1 MRFRII
7 PLEERVVLDA
17 AGVYELFSLDD
28 YQDDFSD
35 TDFLIDGQDAD
46 ATGKIHREDVT
57 ILVVSSQTSDPEGL
71 IKAARTGVE
80 IVYFDAR
87 STTLE
92 KLSHDIADTLAG
104 RDASSIGFAN
114 HGDEGEFYL
123 IPGEAI
129 TKDTLKEPKV
139 QIFWQRIA
147 SFLGDDGRIDLLSCD
162 LAGSEDGLDLVHGIE
177 DLTGFNVAASTD
189 TTSSNPFLGNW
200 DLETDG
206 IDAAVLYFDAGL
218 LGSWEGS
225 LSAPHV
231 SDYGAGHALDLD
243 GVTDHVT
250 VLDSPTLDI
259 TGSVTMEAWVKLD
272 GAEGQHDILVKGV
285 DGRKAYSLTSVTNA
299 DGLSSLGIATTGNVE
314 AESFS
319 GPILESHEWYH
330 VAGVIDVDNGTHS
343 LYVNGELVHT
353 ASVNGLSGSSLT
365 PNNDPLAI
373 GKSSGEGDYFDGN
386 IDEIRLWS
394 SALSG
399 AEIVD
404 NYKRALSGTEDN
416 LAGYWRFTAG
426 SGDVAFDYSLNANHG
441 ALEGSSGGRVSLI
454 LSTFDTERQGWTS
467 NSDEFAPGTFLFQ
480 YTEGGS
486 PGGYISTY
494 DLSPEANFW
503 KAPPA
508 FAGNLTTALG
518 GELTFELQQTATSN
532 SLNSTED
539 VILRG
544 SGETLFF
551 DISDPGRTWTSYSIG
566 LSEGA
571 GWKVQSTGEAA
582 TAAEIQSVLGS
593 LESLEIRAEYSSNFS
608 VVDLDSVEITV
619 DAPANLATFIHSTAP
634 IEDALVT
641 DQNVDLVIYLRGVD
655 LDGDSVSASITSL
668 PSAGTLLQ
676 FDGTPITLESTAV
689 SDANGR
695 VVFRPALF
703 EYGAPY
709 ATFGY
714 TVTDGT
720 NDSNVATAT
729 IVVNDLNDA
738 PTLSVNTPLILDE
751 GTQSIIGEDLLKF
764 IDDQDSSF
772 LTTYTVTSL
781 PAHGTMKRLDVELTV
796 GSTFTQADLARSR
809 LTYIHDD
816 SETTED
822 GFSFRVKDSLG
833 ASTETLDFDIAIT
846 RINDVVPDAG
856 KETTVGSPAGG
867 DVSVLED
874 TPNPDEPNI
883 RLTVPL
889 LADGDNITPYQIRI
903 MSVTGGTLEQSD
915 GREIYFGDNGSL
927 LELVDGAYDFR
938 FTPDTDREL
947 DAAFSYKVVDPDDSS
962 LVSEASDVLIPIT
975 PSNDPPVLE
984 TTLGATTLEYI
995 ENDGAVAIDT
1005 SIVLTHNDDLQQ
1017 SDEFDREIHGATIS
1031 ITDGYAADQDML
1043 IFSDG
1048 HGISGSFV
1056 NETGVLT
1063 LTGSASVSRYQEA
1076 LRSVTFY
1083 NKSENPVGG
1092 TRTITFVSRDDLVDS
1107 NIIER
1112 DVLVTPQDD
1121 SPVAIGPGAFT
1132 GVLYDGVNDYIDIG
1146 SYELG
1151 GDFTFESWVNVNNAR
1166 ALGAKLFDFGNAEG
1180 QDTIALGFRG
1190 TSGQLSLYS
1199 TQDSATS
1206 FVNSLVDVPEDQW
1219 IHLAVTIEAT
1229 GDVDDEGH
1237 ELAVGTIYQDGAEI
1251 ASGEL
1256 FLPRVL
1262 ARSNQYLAR
1271 SGVEGEAY
1279 YDGMMDEVRLWSR
1292 SLGVEEIIRDKDQRL
1307 AGDEDGLVSYYRF
1320 DEGAGYETADTS
1332 VNRHDARFGAAVQNF
1347 RILAASTFESDT
1359 EGWRITK
1366 AGEQKLDPTYQS
1378 VGGHSGGYAA
1388 LTNPDG
1394 IWSYWDAPE
1403 KFLGNI
1409 SSAYGGTLHYEL
1421 RDQGSGTPVEQ
1432 DDVILTGGG
1441 LTLVYHADQD
1451 PLSTEWTVYDVLL
1464 KESAGWINTAT
1475 GEEATSSEM
1484 QTVLSSLEVLRI
1496 RAEYLP
1502 GDDSFHLDNVLLSET
1517 DTPTWIDSSAGIA
1530 QVVTIKE
1537 HDDITITLGGADLEM
1552 TPLHSKIN
1560 KLVNLFQYST
1570 GDLARGEQILSGDS
1584 NVTDPLLRVVFGADI
1599 QENTS
1604 LTFLVTDDGTDS
1616 GADFTNTETVNI
1628 KVTPVNEAPVI
1639 TLPSDQQV
1647 TIEDINSI
1655 ITGIVLNDPD
1665 INENEDAKLTVSLS
1679 VDHGVFSLGNTRGIS
1694 FLDGDGHE
1702 DRGMTFRG
1710 SLDDVNIAVTNMV
1723 YLSDKNYHG
1732 EDTLH
1737 IDVSDEGNTGAG
1749 GILRDSKD
1757 LVFIVSE
1764 ANDAPVITSSLHQE
1778 IIEDEV
1784 TLVTGIS
1791 ISDLDIETPSDTS
1804 TPIQVTLSVEHG
1816 TLSMGGP
1823 RGSTIS
1829 LTDSLEVVNQS
1840 LSNLTYQSDQ
1850 DFHGLDALIINVND
1864 QQSIGHGDSLED
1876 TAVVA
1881 LNIAP
1886 SNDLPVLDVP
1896 GGQTVDEDRN
1906 LVIEPILISDP
1917 IDVDEN
1923 SFALYQVELNVDH
1936 GVVSLGLTSGLSFSE
1951 GLGTS
1956 EQSMVFRGTMDRINR
1971 ALASV
1976 VYRNDKHYNGQ
1987 DTLYIT
1993 LNDLG
1998 SVGQGNELIVSD
2010 NIAITINPVDDPF
2023 VVNGPPALAIP
2034 EAEKLI
2040 LTDVYISDV
2049 DLEIPDILDQS
2060 SVSLT
2065 MTAEV
2070 EFGSLEAPGA
2080 TVDPNRGDQKL
2091 TLSGTLQE
2099 INDALAAMS
2108 YQSNA
2113 DFKGSDNLIINVIE
2127 GGEITATNSI
2137 FLTVD
2142 AVNDPPEITVP
2153 QAVQVV
2159 NEEDSI
2165 TITGTSVFDIDIA
2178 ETVSGTFKVTLAAEN
2193 GIIHIQDTGL
2203 VFEEEKEIGNSTVT
2217 FIGTSELVNEALA
2230 NITYTGNLDFNGIEN
2245 LSVTVDDLGN
2255 SGLGGPNIV
2264 TEYITIQVDP
2274 INDAPIVST
2283 PFELRIHEDED
2294 LLITNVSFS
2303 DVDVEEVADSSVEIT
2318 LTADHGNLTIGD
2330 TTGLNFSNDSNS
2342 SHLVTFTG
2350 SFVDATAALETLTYR
2365 SDLNYNGP
2373 DNITVAVNDQGYGG
2387 LPSTQGT
2394 PTSSGALSDSKSF
2407 TINVSPMND
2416 APELGIIPSQDIFED
2431 TATRVEG
2438 ITIDDLDIN
2447 ENLDSLMHTTLE
2459 VFHGTLTIT
2468 DLTGLD
2474 LIATDATDDT
2484 LITFEATLEDTANAL
2499 SNLEYTSDLHY
2510 HSDADHPEETL
2521 VITVDDRGNTGDM
2534 KDVDGN
2540 VLPDNIQTV
2549 SKTMIIPVLPVNDAP
2564 TLDLPEDLLVNEDTD
2579 LLLTLA
2585 LDDRDI
2591 TITPDM
2597 ELEVTLS
2604 VTNGVLSLNE
2614 VAGSELLGGFGHVN
2628 EGSELTFIEGTGV
2641 DDKRLVFR
2649 GNATLINLALDNMKY
2664 RGDLNYHGPETIDI
2678 HVTDLGNTGQGDILE
2693 VSGSVDITV
2702 DPVNDQ
2708 PRLTVP
2714 IAQVVDEDTDLT
2726 ISGIS
2731 LVDVDVRMVADIEL
2745 EVTMTVTN
2753 GVIDLNDISGLTF
2766 SEGSG
2771 SGDKTIVFRGTV
2783 PAINAALEDI
2793 NYRGDLHFHDSDQLD
2808 IHVTDLG
2815 NISLKD
2821 IDGNVLE
2828 ILTDSQSIP
2837 ITVAP
2842 VNDAPVLEV
2851 PEAQHINEEEVLAIE
2866 GLLLDDRDIVRRP
2879 DIPLKITLEVTYGT
2893 LRMGTLD
2900 GLTFEAG
2907 DGTSGDKIL
2916 EFIGTVPD
2924 LNAALAT
2931 VTYLGDVDY
2940 HGPDTLHVDVDDL
2953 GNVTPDDDTST
2964 LTDSETVDITVI
2976 PVNDNPLFTVPGHQE
2991 ITEDTDLTIHG
3002 ISFDDRDIT
3011 MDESILFD
3019 VTAKVSHGTIKLHAT
3034 DGLTFLDGGD
3044 GGAMMTIRGT
3054 LADINAALDDLVY
3067 RGDLHY
3073 HDDDLLELFIT
3084 DLGNISPLD
3093 EDGNPT
3099 EILTDSA
3106 NISIDVTPV
3115 NDAPLWTV
3123 PGLQNVNEDADLTVV
3138 GITVDDR
3145 DITRR
3150 ADIILEAS
3158 LSVNHGRIFLN
3169 NTSEIT
3175 FISGGD
3181 GQSSMTFQGTIPALN
3196 AAIDDLVYR
3205 ADLDYHDEDQMR
3217 LFISD
3222 LGNVS
3227 PVDGLGNPTEI
3238 LVDETFIDIQV
3249 VPINDAPTLTTPI
3262 DQFINEDTDL
3272 FIHGISMDDRDTLRR
3287 PEIDLL
3293 VNLSV
3298 NHGVLTLL
3306 DTTGIS
3312 IIEGVGE
3319 NDRSV
3324 TFKGGVP
3331 ALNNVLSTIKYRADE
3346 NYHGPDAVLIHV
3358 DDLAN
3363 VTAENDD
3370 DWGTALSF
3378 AFTDLSEGDLAS
3390 IDRSLTA
3397 DATLAIRVDP
3407 VNDSPT
3413 LNVPEPQV
3421 VHEDTDLIIEG
3432 FSIDDRDITMDDTF
3446 LVELSLSARNGVM
3459 TLHQNADLSSLSFIE
3474 GDGES
3479 DHDIILRGT
3488 VADINSALTTLTYRG
3503 DSHYHGEDEITI
3515 LVDDLGNI
3523 GQILP
3528 PVEGVISLN
3537 VLAEGELTVEAIND
3551 PAEIT
3556 LPEAQVA
3563 KEDLFHAITG
3573 IVITDPDITVTPDIE
3588 LEVTLSVN
3596 HGTLSLDLDTLRQD
3610 PDFNVDLTQ
3619 GFGFLDR
3626 TLTIRGKVDDLNTTL
3641 TTLLYRGDLDYNQN
3655 HPDTPDVLKVE
3666 VNDLGNT
3673 GEIHFPDG
3681 IPSGVTIINT
3691 EELLTTAHL
3700 DIRVSD
3706 INDAPIIS
3714 VPTEATFNPGTGIP
3728 NILSV
3733 NEDEV
3738 LHVDKIVISDV
3749 DVNEYP
3755 DTKMTVSLS
3764 VLYGKLSL
3772 QESDVETLDLT
3783 FTEGEGG
3790 IDKRKMTFTG
3800 TLADINQ
3807 ALAGLEYLGDL
3818 HYNSNY
3824 QGNDF
3829 LIINVND
3836 EGNVGEGG
3844 PLTDM
3849 EVIEIIVN
3857 PINDQPDDLDV
3868 YATIEESPVKHYTV
3882 IGTFDTTDVDLEDVD
3897 LHQYTILSAPHG
3909 GYLVHGSQLLIANEA
3924 LLSFKAMSHEQYVRV
3939 RTTDPGGLS
3948 TEQEFLV
3955 SDRKVPEEVLAEIDP
3970 EVKVFVNTTIA
3981 RVAKNLE
3988 AILDI
3993 DDWSTNFDNLSAGS
4007 ELAGTEGDAGIGE
4020 ALSALEAE
4028 AAVVEEEEVDE
4039 FIDPEVRFASLLRFR
4054 TAVRELPDH
4063 LKSYL
4068 GKYGLVDDQ

>member
-35 TDFLIDGQDAD
+35 TDFLLDGQDAD
-46 ATGKIHREDVT
+46 ATGNIHRDNVT
-57 ILVVSSQTSDPEGL
+57 LLVVSSQTSDPEGL
-71 IKAARTGVE
+71 IRATRTDVE
-80 IVYFDAR
+80 IVYFDAE

-104 RDASSIGFAN
+104 RDATSIGFAN

-147 SFLGDDGRIDLLSCD
+147 SFLGDDGRIDLLSCN

-189 TTSSNPFLGNW
+189 TTSSNPFVGNW

-206 IDAAVLYFDAGL
+206 INAAVLYFDAGL
-218 LGSWEGS
+218 IDAWEGS
-225 LSAPHV
+225 LSSPHA

-250 VLDSPTLDI
+250 ILDSPSLDI
-259 TGSVTMEAWVKLD
+259 SGSVTMEAWVKLD
-272 GAEGQHDILVKGV
+272 GAEGKHDILVKG
-285 DGRKAYSLTSVTNA
+285 DEGRKAYSLSSETNE
-299 DGLSSLGIATTGNVE
+299 DGLSSLSIATTGNVE
-314 AESFS
+314 AVSSSAFMM
-319 GPILESHEWYH
+319 ESHEWYH

-353 ASVNGLSGSSLT
+353 VSVNGLTGSSLT
-365 PNNDPLAI
+365 PNNDPLSI
-373 GKSSGEGDYFDGN
+373 GKSSGEGDYLDGN

-394 SALSG
+394 SALTG

-426 SGDVAFDYSLNANHG
+426 SGDVAYDYSLNSNHG
-441 ALEGSSGGRVSLI
+441 SLEGSSGGPVSLI
-454 LSTFDTERQGWTS
+454 LSSFDTERQGWTS
-467 NSDEFAPGTFLFQ
+467 SSNEFAPGTFLFQ
-480 YTEGGS
+480 YSEGGN

-503 KAPPA
+503 KAPPI
-508 FAGNLTTALG
+508 FTGNLTSAYG
-518 GELTFELQQTATSN
+518 GELSFELQQTATFN
-532 SLNSTED
+532 SVNSTND
-539 VILRG
+539 VILQG
-544 SGETLFF
+544 SDETLFF

-566 LSEGA
+566 LSEGT
-571 GWKVQSTGEAA
+571 GWRVQSTGEAA
-582 TAAEIQSVLGS
+582 TAAEIQTVLGS
-593 LESLEIRAEYSSNFS
+593 LESFEIRAEYSSTFS

-619 DAPANLATFIHSTAP
+619 NAPDNLATFIHSTAP

-641 DQNVDLVIYLRGVD
+641 DQNVDLVIYLRGID
-655 LDGDSVSASITSL
+655 PEGDSVSATITSL

-695 VVFRPALF
+695 VVFRPSLF
-703 EYGAPY
+703 EYGTPY
-709 ATFGY
+709 TSFDY
-714 TVTDGT
+714 IVTDGT
-720 NDSNVATAT
+720 NDSSVATAT
-729 IVVNDLNDA
+729 VVVNDLNDA
-738 PTLSVNTPLILDE
+738 PTLSVNTSLILDE
-751 GTQSIIGEDLLKF
+751 GTQSIIGEELLKF

-781 PAHGTMKRLDVELTV
+781 PSHGAMKRLDVQLTV

-816 SETTED
+816 SETTAD
-822 GFSFRVKDSLG
+822 KFSFRVKDSLG
-833 ASTETLDFDIAIT
+833 ATTETLDFNIGIN
-846 RINDVVPDAG
+846 RINDVAPDAG
-856 KETTVGSPAGG
+856 EETTVGSPAGG
-867 DVSVLED
+867 EVSVLED
-874 TPNPDEPNI
+874 TPNPEEPNI

-889 LADGDNITPYQIRI
+889 LADGDNLTPFQIRI
-903 MSVTGGTLEQSD
+903 MNVTGGTLEQSD
-915 GREIYFGDNGSL
+915 GREIFFGDSGSL
-927 LELVDGAYDFR
+927 LRLVDGAYDFR

-962 LVSEASDVLIPIT
+962 LSSEASDVLIPIT
-975 PSNDPPVLE
+975 PSNDPPVLV

-995 ENDGAVAIDT
+995 ENGGALSIDR
-1005 SIVLTHNDDLQQ
+1005 SIALTHNDDLQQ
-1017 SDEFDREIHGATIS
+1017 SDAFDRKIHGATIT

-1043 IFSDG
+1043 IFSDS

-1076 LRSVTFY
+1076 LRSVAFY

-1092 TRTITFVSRDDLVDS
+1092 IRTISFVSRDDLVDS
-1107 NIIER
+1107 NPIER
-1112 DVLVTPQDD
+1112 DILVTPVDD
-1121 SPVAIGPGAFT
+1121 DPVAIGPGAFT
-1132 GVLYDGVNDYIDIG
+1132 GVLYDGVNDYIDLG

-1166 ALGAKLFDFGNAEG
+1166 TLGAKFFDFGDGPG

-1199 TQDSATS
+1199 TQDTETS
-1206 FVNSLVDVPEDQW
+1206 FVNSLIDVPEDTW

-1237 ELAVGTIYQDGAEI
+1237 ELAVGTIYQNGVEL

-1256 FLPRVL
+1256 FLPRL
-1262 ARSNQYLAR
+1262 LERSNQYLAK
-1271 SGVEGEAY
+1271 SSIDGEAY
-1279 YDGMMDEVRLWSR
+1279 YDGQMDEVRLWSR
-1292 SLGVEEIIRDKDQRL
+1292 ALSAEEIITDKDQRL
-1307 AGDEDGLVSYYRF
+1307 AGDENGLLSYYRF

-1332 VNRHDARFGAAVQNF
+1332 INRHHAQFGDSVQNF
-1347 RILAASTFESDT
+1347 RILAASTFESDSD
-1359 EGWRITK
+1359 GWRVTK
-1366 AGEQKLDPTYQS
+1366 AGDQTVDPTYQS
-1378 VGGHSGGYAA
+1378 VGGHDGGYIA

-1394 IWSYWDAPE
+1394 IWSYWDAPD

-1409 SSAYGGTLHYEL
+1409 ASAYGGTLHYEL
-1421 RDQGSGTPVEQ
+1421 RDQGSGKPVEQ

-1441 LTLVYHADQD
+1441 LTLVYHTDQD
-1451 PLSTEWTVYDVLL
+1451 PLSTEWTIYDVLL

-1475 GEEATSSEM
+1475 GEKASSSEM
-1484 QTVLSSLEVLRI
+1484 QSVLSDLEVLRI

-1517 DTPTWIDSSAGIA
+1517 DTPMWVDSSAGIA

-1537 HDDITITLGGADLEM
+1537 HDDITITLGGADLELS
-1552 TPLHSKIN
+1552 PLHSKIN
-1560 KLVNLFQYST
+1560 KLVNLFQHST
-1570 GDLARGEQILSGDS
+1570 GDFRGSKILSGDT
-1584 NVTDPLLRVVFGADI
+1584 NITDPLLRTVFGASI

-1604 LTFLVTDDGTDS
+1604 LTFRVTDDGTDP
-1616 GADFTNTETVNI
+1616 GAAFTNTETVNI
-1628 KVTPVNEAPVI
+1628 RVTPVNEAPVI
-1639 TLPSDQQV
+1639 TLPTDQPV

-1655 ITGIVLNDPD
+1655 ITGIVINDPD

-1679 VDHGVFSLGNTRGIS
+1679 VENGVFSLGNTRGIS
-1694 FLDGDGHE
+1694 LLDGDGHE
-1702 DRGMTFRG
+1702 DRTMTFRG

-1723 YLSDKNYHG
+1723 YLSDRNYHG

-1749 GILRDSKD
+1749 GILRDSQD

-1764 ANDAPVITSSLHQE
+1764 ANDAPEITSPLRQD
-1778 IIEDEV
+1778 IIEDDITTIIGV
-1784 TLVTGIS
+1784 S

-1804 TPIQVTLSVEHG
+1804 TPIEVTLTVEKG
-1816 TLSMGGP
+1816 TLSMAGSP
-1823 RGSTIS
+1823 RGSTIT
-1829 LTDSLEVVNQS
+1829 LTDSLDVINQS
-1840 LSNLTYQSDQ
+1840 LSTLTYQSDLN
-1850 DFHGLDALIINVND
+1850 FHGLDALIIRVND
-1864 QQSIGHGDSLED
+1864 QQSIGFGNSLED
-1876 TAVVA
+1876 TAVLA
-1881 LNIAP
+1881 LNITP
-1886 SNDLPVLDVP
+1886 SNDLPVLDLP
-1896 GGQTVDEDRN
+1896 GEQTVDEDKN
-1906 LVIEPILISDP
+1906 LVIDPILISDP

-1936 GVVSLGLTSGLSFSE
+1936 GLVSLGLTSGLSFSE
-1951 GLGTS
+1951 GAGTS
-1956 EQSMVFRGTMDRINR
+1956 EQSMVFRGTIDRINR

-1987 DTLYIT
+1987 DNLYVT

-2010 NIAITINPVDDPF
+2010 IIPITINPVDDPY

-2040 LTDVYISDV
+2040 LTDVFISDV
-2049 DLEIPDILDQS
+2049 DLEIPDILDPS
-2060 SVSLT
+2060 TVSLT
-2065 MTAEV
+2065 ITAEV
-2070 EFGSLEAPGA
+2070 EFGELEAPGA
-2080 TVDPNRGDQKL
+2080 VNDPNRGAQKVS
-2091 TLSGTLQE
+2091 LSGTLQE
-2099 INDALAAMS
+2099 INDALSAMS
-2108 YQSNA
+2108 YQGNS
-2113 DFKGSDNLIINVIE
+2113 DFKGSDNLTIKVIE
-2127 GGEITATNSI
+2127 GGEVTATNNI

-2153 QAVQVV
+2153 GAIQVV
-2159 NEEDSI
+2159 DEEESI
-2165 TITGTSVFDIDIA
+2165 TITGTSVFDIDMA
-2178 ETVSGTFKVTLAAEN
+2178 ETISGTFKVTLSVDN
-2193 GIIHIQDTGL
+2193 GILHIQDTGL
-2203 VFEEEKEIGNSTVT
+2203 VFEEDREIGGSTVT
-2217 FIGTSELVNEALA
+2217 FVGTSELVNEAMA
-2230 NITYTGNLDFNGIEN
+2230 NITYTGDLDFNGIEN
-2245 LSVTVDDLGN
+2245 LAVTVNDLGN

-2264 TEYITIQVDP
+2264 TEYITIQVNP
-2274 INDAPIVST
+2274 INDAPIVHA

-2294 LLITNVSFS
+2294 LLVTNLSLS
-2303 DVDVEEVADSSVEIT
+2303 DVDVEEVENSIVVIN

-2330 TTGLNFSNDSNS
+2330 TLGLTFDDNSNS
-2342 SHLVTFTG
+2342 SHHVTFSG
-2350 SFVDATAALETLTYR
+2350 SFANTNAALETLTYR

-2373 DNITVAVNDQGYGG
+2373 DNLTMDVNDQGYGG
-2387 LPSTQGT
+2387 MPGTQG
-2394 PTSSGALSDSKSF
+2394 SIDASGALSDSESIS
-2407 TINVSPMND
+2407 INVIPMND
-2416 APELGIIPSQDIFED
+2416 APEIGITPSQDIFED
-2431 TATRVEG
+2431 TPTRVEG
-2438 ITIDDLDIN
+2438 ISIHDLDIN

-2468 DLTGLD
+2468 DLSGLD
-2474 LIATDATDDT
+2474 LIATDATDDRR
-2484 LITFEATLEDTANAL
+2484 ITFEATLEDTANAL

-2510 HSDADHPEETL
+2510 HSDVNHPEETL
-2521 VITVDDRGNTGDM
+2521 IITVDDRGNTGDM
-2534 KDVDGN
+2534 KDADGN
-2540 VLPDNIQTV
+2540 ILANNIQEVTT
-2549 SKTMIIPVLPVNDAP
+2549 TMLIPVLPVNDAP
-2564 TLDLPEDLLVNEDTD
+2564 TLELPKAQVVKEDTD
-2579 LLLTLA
+2579 LLMTLS

-2591 TITPDM
+2591 LITPDI
-2597 ELEVTLS
+2597 ELEVELY
-2604 VTNGVLSLNE
+2604 VTDGVLSLGE
-2614 VAGSELLGGFGHVN
+2614 VAGSELLGGFGHLN
-2628 EGSELTFIEGTGV
+2628 DDSELTFIEGTGV
-2641 DDKRLVFR
+2641 NDKRMVFR
-2649 GNATLINLALDNMKY
+2649 GNSVLINLALDNLKY
-2664 RGDLNYHGPETIDI
+2664 HADLNYHGPETINI
-2678 HVTDLGNTGQGDILE
+2678 HVSDLGNTGQGDILD
-2693 VSGSVDITV
+2693 VSGTVKVTV

-2714 IAQVVDEDTDLT
+2714 VAQVVDEDTDLT
-2726 ISGIS
+2726 ISGIN

-2745 EVTMTVTN
+2745 EVTVSVTN

-2766 SEGSG
+2766 VEGTG
-2771 SGDKTIVFRGTV
+2771 VGDKTIVFRGTV

-2793 NYRGDLHFHDSDQLD
+2793 NYRGDLHFHDGDQLD
-2808 IHVTDLG
+2808 IFVTDLG

-2837 ITVAP
+2837 ITVSP
-2842 VNDAPVLEV
+2842 VNDAPVLTV
-2851 PEAQHINEEEVLAIE
+2851 PESQHINEEEVLAIG

-2879 DIPLKITLEVTYGT
+2879 DIPLKITLEVSHGT
-2893 LRMGTLD
+2893 LRMGALD
-2900 GLTFEAG
+2900 GLEFEQG
-2907 DGTSGDKIL
+2907 DGSSGDKIL
-2916 EFIGTVPD
+2916 EFIGTVPE
-2924 LNAALAT
+2924 LNAALAS

-2940 HGPDTLHVDVDDL
+2940 HGPDTLLVDVDDL
-2953 GNVTPDDDTST
+2953 GNVTLDDDTST
-2964 LTDSETVDITVI
+2964 LTDSSTVDITVI
-2976 PVNDNPLFTVPGHQE
+2976 PVNDNPLLSVPGHQE

-3011 MDESILFD
+3011 MDDGILFD
-3019 VTAKVSHGTIKLHAT
+3019 VTAKVSHGTIKLHNT
-3034 DGLTFLDGGD
+3034 NGLTFLDGGD
-3044 GGAMMTIRGT
+3044 GGANMTIRGT
-3054 LADINAALDDLVY
+3054 LADINSALDDLIY
-3067 RGDLHY
+3067 RGDINY
-3073 HDDDLLELFIT
+3073 HDEDLLELSIS

-3093 EDGNPT
+3093 ADGNPT
-3099 EILTDSA
+3099 EILTDTA
-3106 NISIDVTPV
+3106 LIEIDITPI

-3123 PGLQNVNEDADLTVV
+3123 PGLQNIDEDTDLIIS
-3138 GITVDDR
+3138 GIVADDR

-3150 ADIILEAS
+3150 PDIILEAS
-3158 LSVNHGRIFLN
+3158 LSVDHGKIFLN
-3169 NTSEIT
+3169 NTSSIT

-3181 GQSSMTFQGTIPALN
+3181 GQASMTFQGTIPAIN
-3196 AAIDDLVYR
+3196 AAIEDLVYH

-3227 PVDGLGNPTEI
+3227 PVDGLGNPGEI

-3249 VPINDAPTLTTPI
+3249 IPINDAPTITTPI

-3287 PEIDLL
+3287 PEIDIL

-3298 NHGVLTLL
+3298 DHGVLTLL
-3306 DTTGIS
+3306 DTTGIT
-3312 IIEGVGE
+3312 IVEGDGVD
-3319 NDRSV
+3319 DRFIS
-3324 TFKGGVP
+3324 FQGGIP

-3346 NYHGPDAVLIHV
+3346 NYHGPDAVLIHL
-3358 DDLAN
+3358 DDLSN
-3363 VTAENDD
+3363 VTAENDT

-3378 AFTDLSEGDLAS
+3378 AFTDLSEGDVAK
-3390 IDRSLTA
+3390 IDRNLTA

-3407 VNDSPT
+3407 VNDNPT
-3413 LNVPEPQV
+3413 LNIPEPQV

-3432 FSIDDRDITMDDTF
+3432 FNIDDRDITMDDTF
-3446 LVELSLSARNGVM
+3446 LVELSLTARNGVM
-3459 TLHQNADLSSLSFIE
+3459 TLHQDADLSNLTFLE
-3474 GDGES
+3474 GDGIT
-3479 DHDIILRGT
+3479 DHNIILRGT
-3488 VADINSALTTLTYRG
+3488 IADINSALTTLTYRG
-3503 DSHYHGEDEITI
+3503 DPNYHGEDEITI

-3528 PVEGVISLN
+3528 PVEGAISLN
-3537 VLAEGELTVEAIND
+3537 VLSEGELTVEAIND

-3556 LPEAQVA
+3556 LPEIQVA
-3563 KEDLFHAITG
+3563 DEDLFHAISG
-3573 IVITDPDITVTPDIE
+3573 ISITDPDITVTPDIE
-3588 LEVTLSVN
+3588 LEVTLRVN
-3596 HGTLSLDLDTLRQD
+3596 HGTLSLDLDSLRQN
-3610 PDFNVDLTQ
+3610 PDFNVVLTQ

-3626 TLTIRGKVDDLNTTL
+3626 TLTIRGKVNDLNTTL
-3641 TTLLYRGDLDYNQN
+3641 TTLLYRGDLDYNEN
-3655 HPDTPDVLKVE
+3655 YPDTPDVLTVE

-3673 GEIHFPDG
+3673 GEIFFPDG
-3681 IPSGVTIINT
+3681 VPAGVTIINDET
-3691 EELLTTAHL
+3691 LLTTANL
-3700 DIRVSD
+3700 DIRVND

-3738 LHVDKIVISDV
+3738 LSIDKIVISDV
-3749 DVNEYP
+3749 DVNEYT

-3772 QESDVETLDLT
+3772 QESDVEALDLT
-3783 FTEGEGG
+3783 FSEGDGG

-3807 ALAGLEYLGDL
+3807 ALAGLEYLADL

-3836 EGNVGEGG
+3836 EGNVGAGG

-3849 EVIEIIVN
+3849 EVIEIVVN
-3857 PINDQPDDLDV
+3857 PINDQPDALDI
-3868 YATIEESPVKHYTV
+3868 YALIDESPVKHYTV
-3882 IGTFDTTDVDLEDVD
+3882 IATFDTTDVDLEDVD
-3897 LHQYTILSAPHG
+3897 LHEYTILSAPHG
-3909 GYLVHGSQLLIANEA
+3909 GYLVHGNQLLIANEA
-3924 LLSFKAMSHEQYVRV
+3924 LLSFKALSHEQYLRI

-3955 SDRKVPEEVLAEIDP
+3955 SDRKMSEEVLAQIDP

-3993 DDWSTNFDNLSAGS
+3993 DDWSVNFDKLSAGS
-4007 ELAGTEGDAGIGE
+4007 ELAGTEGDAGISE
-4020 ALSALEAE
+4020 ALTALESKTE
-4028 AAVVEEEEVDE
+4028 EVVEEEVST
-4039 FIDPEVRFASLLRFR
+4039 FIDPEIRFAKLLRFR
-4054 TAVRELPDH
+4054 TAVRELPDQ

-4068 GKYGLVDDQ
+4068 GKYGLVDD